1 VKKSVKISLIAVGS
15 LVVILF
21 IAKVSGLF
29 GKEFALEVAIEK
41 VQKRNITEMITA
53 NGKIKP
59 ETEVKISSDVSGEI
73 VELYVKEGD
82 AVKSGDILLKIRPDI
97 YKSNL
102 DRMNAIL
109 NGSRAD
115 LANAQARLK
124 QVQAKFVQAEA
135 EYNRNK
141 KLFDSKTISQS
152 EFEISSAN
160 YQSSKAE
167 VDASQQTVQSAL
179 FMVQSSEASLKEAD
193 DNLKKTTIYA
203 PVSGTIS
210 MLNVEKGERV
220 VGTIQMTGTELLR
233 IADLNKMEALV
244 DVNENDILRI
254 HLGDTAMIEVDAYP
268 DRKFKGIVTEVANSS
283 KNSNSAVS
291 VDQVTDFEVR
301 IKILPSS
308 YQDLMT
314 QNSVNYYPFR
324 PGMSTTVDIQT
335 RTVKGVLSV
344 PVQSVTT
351 RTDSSLAALNYKRK
365 SEQKDEKNIKN
376 IQDDSPHIVVFVI
389 DKDDKALMIDVK
401 TGIQDNDYIE
411 ILTGLVGNENVVSA
425 PYSAISK
432 KLNNGTKVKKTDKEN
447 LYKTN

>member
-1 VKKSVKISLIAVGS
+1 
-15 LVVILF
+15 
-21 IAKVSGLF
+21 
-29 GKEFALEVAIEK
+29 
-41 VQKRNITEMITA
+41 
-53 NGKIKP
+53 
-59 ETEVKISSDVSGEI
+59 
-73 VELYVKEGD
+73 
-82 AVKSGDILLKIRPDI
+82 
-97 YKSNL
+97 
-102 DRMNAIL
+102 
-109 NGSRAD
+109 

-365 SEQKDEKNIKN
+365 SEQKDEKNIKST
-376 IQDDSPHIVVFVI
+376 QDDSPHIVVFVI

-401 TGIQDNDYIE
+401 IGIQDNDYIE